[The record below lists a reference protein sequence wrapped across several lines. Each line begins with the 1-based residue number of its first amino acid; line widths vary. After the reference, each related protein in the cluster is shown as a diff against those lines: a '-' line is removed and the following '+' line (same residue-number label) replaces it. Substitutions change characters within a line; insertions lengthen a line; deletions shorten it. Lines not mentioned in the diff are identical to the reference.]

1 MGERKQPRQISPP
14 TRPVNPAADPWQ
26 IRIFRMQAHKP
37 RDFPAGLLPGTA
49 SRIAGRRGLP
59 QRSAVPAREPPVAG
73 GASHA
78 LFSSTFRAYISS
90 CRRKPAMAINGR
102 RNKPIGPGGS
112 TRRLHQGAV
121 IRSWSTQPSSG
132 WTGSWSLFPAGGEIG
147 STRA

>member
-1 MGERKQPRQISPP
+1 
-14 TRPVNPAADPWQ
+14 
-26 IRIFRMQAHKP
+26 MQAQKP
-37 RDFPAGLLPGTA
+37 RDFPADLSPGRSVAASPVGGDCRNAALCPPAWTA
-49 SRIAGRRGLP
+49 RGRG
-59 QRSAVPAREPPVAG
+59 S
-73 GASHA
+73 SHA
-78 LFSSTFRAYISS
+78 LFSSTFRAYISI

-132 WTGSWSLFPAGGEIG
+132 WTGSWSLFPGSGGEIG

>member
-1 MGERKQPRQISPP
+1 MRGMR
-14 TRPVNPAADPWQ
+14 
-26 IRIFRMQAHKP
+26 
-37 RDFPAGLLPGTA
+37 PGTA
-49 SRIAGRRGLP
+49 RIAAEAGQPTRRLEHRK
-59 QRSAVPAREPPVAG
+59 RS
-73 GASHA
+73 
-78 LFSSTFRAYISS
+78 LFVNLSRLYWG